1 VPQDLAGTEFERRRG
16 ATTVEIRDGFAQV
29 HVQELTEPIHES
41 RLFVLERIAQVGISI
56 DFLKL
61 TTDGLSFL
69 IPEARAELA
78 QRCLSE
84 GGHRFEL
91 HHDRS
96 IVLANAVNM
105 RDEEGLI
112 ARIVS
117 VAIATGVPIDH
128 LADMHD
134 RLLIVVEQSGARQ
147 VAHAIESTR
156 GSE

>member
-1 VPQDLAGTEFERRRG
+1 MPQDLAGTEFERRRG

-29 HVQELTEPIHES
+29 HVQELSEPIHES
-41 RLFVLERIAQVGISI
+41 RLGVLGRIARAGISI

-69 IPEARAELA
+69 VPEARAEQSRA
-78 QRCLSE
+78 CLTD
-84 GGHRFEL
+84 GGYRFEL

-134 RLLIVVEQSGARQ
+134 RLLIVVEQSGARR
-147 VAHAIESTR
+147 VAQAIESTR
-156 GSE
+156 WGE